1 MTHVMTIGSATVE
14 MSLFKE
20 TQKLAL
26 QCLREQDALKAQ
38 SKDIGADFK
47 AHVDTLSKTT
57 GLNKK
62 ELANF
67 FKARYQETK
76 PKDDESL
83 VGTQAVIASA
93 ELFIALNDALEG

>member
-1 MTHVMTIGSATVE
+1 MTHVITFGGAVVE
-14 MSLFKE
+14 MDLFKE

-26 QCLREQDALKAQ
+26 DSLKQ
-38 SKDIGADFK
+38 LDQLKDMAAEHRSDFN
-47 AHVDTLSKTT
+47 AHVATLSETT

-62 ELANF
+62 ELTNF
-67 FKARYQETK
+67 FKAKYKETK

-93 ELFIALNDALEG
+93 ELFSVLNDALES